1 MSDHSWKVK
10 RCGLPCC
17 KPIDFLSGQEVLHIG
32 HIEQGVSIPC
42 SMWPIRPVSVRWRYR
57 NRRMERRGM
66 GAAWAAWAAWATA
79 RPISRRGA
87 IGAIGG
93 RRRRFFWRPSAIEVL
108 GGGARVRILPHG
120 RAQAVSRPGGARSGP
135 GACDRRGRLPLKSRS
150 GPFSGDFRRFRVL
163 GGDRGALRRSC
174 AHWRR
179 RGPFCDPAPDRVL
192 ALAVGARPG
201 GVSGGRKRV

>member
-120 RAQAVSRPGGARSGP
+120 RAQAVSRPGRRPIGSWRLRSAWQIAAEKP
-135 GACDRRGRLPLKSRS
+135 
-150 GPFSGDFRRFRVL
+150 
-163 GGDRGALRRSC
+163 LRR
-174 AHWRR
+174 H
-179 RGPFCDPAPDRVL
+179 FPAIF
-192 ALAVGARPG
+192 G
-201 GVSGGRKRV
+201 GFGY